1 MIGLQTSESYSQTA
15 DAPFS
20 FFGLQLMY
28 GRRLLPT
35 CYTIR
40 NLTVYQQDAIMTSW
54 RFEASNDLVNW
65 VTLDSRFGH
74 LHTQEAF
81 AAICKPGGTTS
92 WGIDPEKYRSRLG
105 FGGYSAFRVVQID

>member
-1 MIGLQTSESYSQTA
+1 M
-15 DAPFS
+15 F
-20 FFGLQLMY
+20 

-35 CYTIR
+35 VYTVR
-40 NLTVYQQDAIMTSW
+40 NLALMQEGYIMTSW

-81 AAICKPGGTTS
+81 SAICKPGGTTT
-92 WGIDPEKYRSRLG
+92 WGVDSSKFSTRLG
-105 FGGYSAFRVVQID
+105 YNGYSAFRVV